1 MKVSI
6 KKLLVKVL
14 NRIQPIGNTY
24 TASWTATSSNAN
36 NVRVTNTLT
45 LPAGT
50 YLFFL
55 KVPVCNQSTLYF
67 QVWSGTDDNNYITA
81 GNVSGAGQSVFS
93 CVATYS
99 QTTTVYGRTNFS
111 MATTYSY
118 LERGYLKAVRIA

>member
-36 NVRVTNTLT
+36 NQRVTDSIT

-50 YLFFL
+50 YILSL
-55 KVPVCNQSTLYF
+55 KIPACSQESPLAFAVHPIGMYAKGQSITTTIVTLSAQTTIYGVTNMSQSTSY
-67 QVWSGTDDNNYITA
+67 
-81 GNVSGAGQSVFS
+81 
-93 CVATYS
+93 TY
-99 QTTTVYGRTNFS
+99 T
-111 MATTYSY
+111 
-118 LERGYLKAVRIA
+118 ERGYLKAVRIA